1 MEISL
6 FFGTCCMGIWGRAD
20 VDSGVRPAP
29 ARYEEASPRFWG
41 ITDRGLKPD
50 GSILCSLLF
59 LQQVLFQQPTN
70 ERRPLVA
77 LS

>member
-41 ITDRGLKPD
+41 IIDRGLKPD
-50 GSILCSLLF
+50 GTVLCSLLSLF
-59 LQQVLFQQPTN
+59 TTSRFVFCLLQFFRVL
-70 ERRPLVA
+70 
-77 LS
+77 